1 MYSIRTV
8 ANRKADQ
15 FAVPVQSQQGQ
26 TAHKVYLFSF
36 NQITITSR
44 NSREAFV
51 VKTSRLCIK
60 AALTSRQ
67 FRFSLG
73 QSVIKSLRCQVSVT
87 PSGKNTML
95 SVFLASVMSGVC
107 FTLLLAML
115 KSMIYPTFH
124 IFPSF
129 WTGKYLVL

>member
-1 MYSIRTV
+1 MCSIRTV
-8 ANRKADQ
+8 ASRKADQ

-67 FRFSLG
+67 FRLFSRSVRYKIPALSIISNTKRKKHNAFCVLG
-73 QSVIKSLRCQVSVT
+73 IGNEWSLFYTIIGDVKVDDISNI
-87 PSGKNTML
+87 PHFPI
-95 SVFLASVMSGVC
+95 FLDR
-107 FTLLLAML
+107 
-115 KSMIYPTFH
+115 
-124 IFPSF
+124 
-129 WTGKYLVL
+129 

>member
-15 FAVPVQSQQGQ
+15 FAVLVQSQQGQ

-67 FRFSLG
+67 FRLFSRSVRYKIPALSIISNTKRKKHNAFCVLG
-73 QSVIKSLRCQVSVT
+73 IGNEWSLFYTIIGDVKVDDISNI
-87 PSGKNTML
+87 PHFPI
-95 SVFLASVMSGVC
+95 FLDR
-107 FTLLLAML
+107 
-115 KSMIYPTFH
+115 
-124 IFPSF
+124 
-129 WTGKYLVL
+129 

>member
-15 FAVPVQSQQGQ
+15 FAVPVQSPQDQ

-51 VKTSRLCIK
+51 LKTSRLCIK

-67 FRFSLG
+67 FRLFSRSVRYKIPALSIISNTKRKKHNAFCVLG
-73 QSVIKSLRCQVSVT
+73 IGNEWGLFYTIIGDVKVDDISNI
-87 PSGKNTML
+87 PHFPI
-95 SVFLASVMSGVC
+95 FLDR
-107 FTLLLAML
+107 
-115 KSMIYPTFH
+115 
-124 IFPSF
+124 
-129 WTGKYLVL
+129 